1 MQLHHSIRLFQLIL
15 AAGLA
20 SWLSIAAINNLHAF
34 HGAVWAIGNTMRMD
48 PLRQDP
54 TMETPLLRRALASLT
69 LHRLALVVVLALQL
83 AGAIAAWTGVAL
95 FPGGGLPA
103 ALPWFN
109 LALCAMAAFLLL
121 MHLGGLWFGYWIAQ
135 EGLQTTHLVLLLW
148 TLALFFLFNV
158 FNARL

>member
-1 MQLHHSIRLFQLIL
+1 MQLSDSIWLFHAIL
-15 AAGLA
+15 ATGLA
-20 SWLSIAAINNLHAF
+20 IWLTLAALNNLHAF

-54 TMETPLLRRALASLT
+54 SIETPLLRRALTSLA
-69 LHRLALVVVLALQL
+69 LHRLSLGAVLALQL
-83 AGAIAAWTGVAL
+83 AAAIAAWTGVAL
-95 FPGGGLPA
+95 FFGASLMD
-103 ALPWFN
+103 ALPWLN

-148 TLALFFLFNV
+148 TIGLFLLFN
-158 FNARL
+158 AQRT

>member
-1 MQLHHSIRLFQLIL
+1 MQLQHSIWLFHAIL
-15 AAGLA
+15 ATGLA
-20 SWLSIAAINNLHAF
+20 IWLSLAAINNLHAF

-54 TMETPLLRRALASLT
+54 TIQTPLLRRALTSLT
-69 LHRLALVVVLALQL
+69 LHRLSLGVVLALSL
-83 AGAIAAWTGVAL
+83 IHPRPACS
-95 FPGGGLPA
+95 GLPA
-103 ALPWFN
+103 FLAGGLAAGLPWLN

-148 TLALFFLFNV
+148 TLGLFFLFN
-158 FNARL
+158 AQRT

>member
-1 MQLHHSIRLFQLIL
+1 MQLQHSIWLFHAIL
-15 AAGLA
+15 ATGLA
-20 SWLSIAAINNLHAF
+20 TWLSLATVNNLHAF

-54 TMETPLLRRALASLT
+54 TIETPLLRRALTSLL
-69 LHRLALVVVLALQL
+69 LHRLSLLTVLALQL
-83 AGAIAAWTGVAL
+83 LAAIAAWTGVAL
-95 FPGGGLPA
+95 LLGASLDE
-103 ALPWFN
+103 ALPWLN

-148 TLALFFLFNV
+148 SIALFFLFN
-158 FNARL
+158 FHF

>member
-1 MQLHHSIRLFQLIL
+1 MQLSDSIWLFHAIL
-15 AAGLA
+15 ATGLA
-20 SWLSIAAINNLHAF
+20 LWLTLATLNNLRAF

-54 TMETPLLRRALASLT
+54 SIETPLLRRALTSLA
-69 LHRLALVVVLALQL
+69 LHRLSLGAVLALQL
-83 AGAIAAWTGVAL
+83 AAAIAAWTGVAL
-95 FPGGGLPA
+95 FFGASLMD
-103 ALPWFN
+103 ALPWLN

-148 TLALFFLFNV
+148 TIGLFLLFN
-158 FNARL
+158 AQRT

>member
-1 MQLHHSIRLFQLIL
+1 MQLSDSIWLFHAIL
-15 AAGLA
+15 ATGLA
-20 SWLSIAAINNLHAF
+20 TWLTLATLNNLHAF

-54 TMETPLLRRALASLT
+54 TIETPLLRRARTSLT
-69 LHRLALVVVLALQL
+69 LHRLALGVVLALQL
-83 AGAIAAWTGVAL
+83 LAAIAAWTGVAL
-95 FPGGGLPA
+95 FLGASLMD
-103 ALPWFN
+103 ALPWLN

-148 TLALFFLFNV
+148 SIGLFLLFN
-158 FNARL
+158 AQRT

>member
-1 MQLHHSIRLFQLIL
+1 MQLQHSIWLFHAIL
-15 AAGLA
+15 ATGLA
-20 SWLSIAAINNLHAF
+20 LWLSLAAINNLHAF

-54 TMETPLLRRALASLT
+54 TIVTPLLRRALTSLT
-69 LHRLALVVVLALQL
+69 LHRLSLGAVLALQL
-83 AGAIAAWTGVAL
+83 AAAIAAWTGVAL
-95 FPGGGLPA
+95 FLGASPTA
-103 ALPWFN
+103 ALPWLN

-148 TLALFFLFNV
+148 TIGLFLLFN
-158 FNARL
+158 AQRT

>member
-1 MQLHHSIRLFQLIL
+1 MQLQHSIWLFHAI
-15 AAGLA
+15 AATGLA
-20 SWLSIAAINNLHAF
+20 TWLTLASINNLHAF

-54 TMETPLLRRALASLT
+54 TIETPLLRRALTSLL
-69 LHRLALVVVLALQL
+69 LHRLSLGVVLALQL
-83 AGAIAAWTGVAL
+83 LAAIAAWTGVVLFFSGAL
-95 FPGGGLPA
+95 A
-103 ALPWFN
+103 DALPWLN

-148 TLALFFLFNV
+148 TLGMFFLFN
-158 FNARL
+158 AQWT